1 MSDMFFF
8 LKCKTKNVRL
18 IFSSFVLNDVVIISI
33 AFYVFLEI
41 STILYLFLAVAVILV
56 L

>member
-8 LKCKTKNVRL
+8 LKCKTNKCPSN
-18 IFSSFVLNDVVIISI
+18 FFSFVLNDVVIISI

-41 STILYLFLAVAVILV
+41 STILYLFLAVAVISV